1 MNSINALKNIV
12 RIGKVSTVNAEERT
26 ARVIFQDKANLVS
39 GPLIILQNQPSITV
53 LETELTYGVL
63 SAEGHTH
70 EGETESHT
78 HELIITPWLPY
89 IGQLVL
95 CLYLPNGESDGFVI
109 GGI

>member
-1 MNSINALKNIV
+1 MNELNALKNIV
-12 RIGKVSTVNAEERT
+12 RIGRVSTVNAGNRT

-39 GPLIILQNQPSITV
+39 GPLIVIQNQPSITV
-53 LETELTYGVL
+53 HETELKYGVL

-78 HELIITPWLPY
+78 HEITITPWLPRV
-89 IGQLVL
+89 GQLVL

>member
-1 MNSINALKNIV
+1 MNELNALKNIV
-12 RIGKVSTVNAEERT
+12 RIGRVSTVNAENRT

-39 GPLIILQNQPSITV
+39 GPLIVLKNQPSITV
-53 LETELTYGVL
+53 HEKELTYGVL

-70 EGETESHT
+70 EGKTENHT
-78 HELIITPWLPY
+78 HGLTITPWLPHV
-89 IGQLVL
+89 GQLVL